1 MGVAHECG
9 GQGSRFTGT
18 FMISLSIRATGAH
31 QPGTRVPS
39 NELDKQL
46 GLAPGSVFSRSGV
59 HSRWYA
65 HRDDSQAKVAA
76 VAAAQALE
84 RAGLELADVDLLIGA
99 CGVQEQALPGTAS
112 AISAHLGLPAGTP
125 VFDVNAS
132 CLSFLQA
139 LQVAASLLSTTGY
152 RRILVV
158 SADLASRGL
167 DYREPEASLIFGD
180 GAAAAVVER
189 GAGDDTAGALLAFKL
204 ATYPQGRSYC
214 EVRAGGTRCNPQV
227 GMAPEDFLFRMKGK
241 EVFRLASQHM
251 PAFLAEV
258 LSQAGLTLA
267 DIDWVVPH
275 QASHLAMEHLRKR
288 LGIRAEQ
295 LVDIY
300 GTHGNQVAASLPTA
314 LHTLLSSGRARA
326 GQHVL
331 MLGTAAG
338 LTLGAAVIR
347 L

>member
-1 MGVAHECG
+1 
-9 GQGSRFTGT
+9 
-18 FMISLSIRATGAH
+18 MIPMYIRATGAH
-31 QPGTRVPS
+31 QPGTRVTSP
-39 NELDKQL
+39 ELDARL
-46 GLAPGSVFSRSGV
+46 GFARGSVFSRSGV
-59 HSRWYA
+59 HCRWYA
-65 HRDDSQAKVAA
+65 HREDSQSE
-76 VAAAQALE
+76 VAAAAGLQALT
-84 RAGLELADVDLLIGA
+84 RAGLAPSDVDLLIGA
-99 CGVQEQALPGTAS
+99 CGVQEQALPGTAA

-189 GAGDDTAGALLAFKL
+189 PAEGGLQSGALLAVKM

-227 GMAPEDFLFRMKGK
+227 GMTPDDFIFRMKGK
-241 EVFRLASQHM
+241 EVFRLASQHL
-251 PAFLAEV
+251 PTFLADV
-258 LSQAGLTLA
+258 LRDAGLTLS

-288 LGIRAEQ
+288 LGILPEQ

-314 LHTLLSSGRARA
+314 LHSLMSGGQARP